1 MKVTY
6 KGRTVKVFNGF
17 LSIVERWEIDAHGI
31 PIKSQLVFRELT
43 PTRSSAYNASRRALR
58 RVQAATL

>member
-1 MKVTY
+1 MRVTY

-17 LSIVERWEIDAHGI
+17 LSIVERLETDAHGI
-31 PIKSQLVFRELT
+31 PIKAQLVFRVMF